1 MLAGDLLLCSALL
14 AADAEGPLPGC
25 LPDVRQPYFGCTVEA
40 QVDAIVDR
48 AEALCTAAGAS
59 LRDMVRL
66 QLFMTDLSELDAA
79 WRAFQRRLPG
89 LDLPL
94 SAVQVPGPLPV
105 PGCTLMADLWVYA
118 P

>member
-1 MLAGDLLLCSALL
+1 MAVLANHGDHRPNAT
-14 AADAEGPLPGC
+14 A
-25 LPDVRQPYFGCTVEA
+25 VRQAARIRREVAGTRRV
-40 QVDAIVDR
+40 Q
-48 AEALCTAAGAS
+48 ALSA
-59 LRDMVRL
+59 D
-66 QLFMTDLSELDAA
+66 LDAA